1 MKKFPFRNASA
12 VAALTL
18 ILSLLT
24 SHVSAGARPTNGTGP
39 GGPAEH
45 TPYTTETKLLVG
57 DGGLGDYY
65 GYSVACERDTI
76 VVGAPNASGLGYL
89 SGSAYVFAREGSGWS
104 LRQKLNASDAAPYG
118 FFGTSVAVSG
128 DTIVVGAYGDQNAG
142 IYSGAAYVFV
152 RDGES
157 WTQRQKLV
165 GSESSTADS
174 FGLSVD
180 VEGDTAVVGAFGDSG
195 AGYAGGSAYVFK
207 RDAGGVWT
215 QRQKLNAGDA
225 TADSNFGISVG
236 LSGGSIVVGAYGDS
250 ASGFY
255 SGAAY
260 VFVERPAGWAEQQKL
275 TARDSAESLQLGYRV
290 AVSGDTVVACAPGDA
305 RGKHTM
311 GGAYVFERKGGA
323 WKERKK
329 LSARNARNFGGFA
342 TSIAIDGDTIAVGNS
357 DDDEADYWAGSVYVY
372 KRKGGAGWVEQR
384 KLLSTDITHDDSF
397 GIAVAVGDGLLT
409 VGAFGKDLSAID
421 SGAAYAY
428 Q

>member
-1 MKKFPFRNASA
+1 MKKFPLRNLSA
-12 VAALTL
+12 VTALTL

-24 SHVSAGARPTNGTGP
+24 SHASAYAGGHNGP
-39 GGPAEH
+39 
-45 TPYTTETKLLVG
+45 TPYATETKLLVG

-65 GYSVACERDTI
+65 GYAVACERDTI

-89 SGSAYVFAREGSGWS
+89 SGSAYVFARDGNGWS

-128 DTIVVGAYGDQNAG
+128 DTIIVGAYGDQNAD

-157 WTQRQKLV
+157 WVQQQKLV
-165 GSESSTADS
+165 GSENSVADS

-195 AGYAGGSAYVFK
+195 ADYTGGSAYVFR
-207 RDAGGVWT
+207 RDGGVWT

-225 TADSNFGISVG
+225 TTDSNFGISVG

-260 VFVERPAGWAEQQKL
+260 VFVEGAAGWTQQQKL
-275 TARDSAESLQLGYRV
+275 KARDSAESLQLGYRV
-290 AVSGDTVVACAPGDA
+290 AISGDTVVACAPGDA
-305 RGKHTM
+305 RGKHTL

-323 WKERKK
+323 WKEQKK
-329 LSARNARNFGGFA
+329 LRAKNERKFGSFA
-342 TSIAIDGDTIAVGNS
+342 ASIAIDGDTIVVGNP
-357 DDDEADYWAGSVYVY
+357 DDDEADYWAGSAYVY
-372 KRKGGAGWVEQR
+372 KRKGATGWVEQR
-384 KLLSTDITHDDSF
+384 KLLSSDIARDDSF
-397 GIAVAVGDGLLT
+397 GIAVAVGDGLIA
-409 VGAFGKDLSAID
+409 VGAFGKDLAAAD